1 MNTKFFRTATTVSF
15 INYHFVFCPKYRRK
29 IFLIPNVETR
39 FKELTQQICNKLG
52 IQIIAMECHKDHVH
66 MFLKKAAAFTLTY
79 IHFLCHIQLRC
90 QISSVQLT
98 RQV

>member
-52 IQIIAMECHKDHVH
+52 IQIIAMEYHKDHVH
-66 MFLKKAAAFTLTY
+66 MFLK
-79 IHFLCHIQLRC
+79 CWP
-90 QISSVQLT
+90 S
-98 RQV
+98 